1 MGSSVLPACMGVH
14 CVHAWC
20 PQSPKKGVGSS
31 GAGVTGHCEFPAV
44 AAGNQVFCMHS
55 KCS

>member
-1 MGSSVLPACMGVH
+1 MGSSVLRACMDVH

-20 PQSPKKGVGSS
+20 PQSPEKGVGSS

-55 KCS
+55 ECS